1 MSGAGLPP
9 LNWLR
14 AFEASAR
21 HLSFTAAAEELN
33 LTQSAVSQH
42 IRSLEQFL
50 GMALFIRRTR
60 ALQLTEAG
68 FNYLPTVREAFD
80 VLAIGTRAL
89 TGGDRGRSLMVQSNM
104 AFTTFWLAPRLAGL
118 LEANPWLTLHI
129 VTPIWDP
136 ERTAPDAEVEIRFGR
151 ESEMSDAVVRLTREQ
166 CFPVCQP
173 GFAQGAPDWRKDA
186 LFDCAGVIGNW
197 EAWLTG
203 QGMRLP
209 KGKLVNLASTYVITL
224 TAVLNG
230 AGLAMAHDTLAA
242 LHLQSGRLSAPFEH
256 RADMPEAYFLR
267 PPPKHG
273 ETPASRAFSDWIQ
286 AEFD

>member
-1 MSGAGLPP
+1 MTGAGLPP

-50 GMALFIRRTR
+50 GCALFIRRTR

-80 VLAIGTRAL
+80 ILAIGTRAL

-104 AFTTFWLAPRLAGL
+104 AFTTFWLAPRMAPL

-129 VTPIWDP
+129 VTPIWEP
-136 ERTAPDAEVEIRFGR
+136 ERTAPDAEIEIRFGR

-166 CFPVCQP
+166 CFPVCRP
-173 GFAQGAPDWRKDA
+173 GFAEGAADWRKHA

-197 EAWLTG
+197 ETWLAD
-203 QGMRLP
+203 QGDRLP
-209 KGKLVNLASTYVITL
+209 KGKLVNLASTYVISL

-230 AGLAMAHDTLAA
+230 AGLAMAHGTLAST
-242 LHLQSGRLSAPFEH
+242 HLSQGNLVAPFDH
-256 RADMPEAYFLR
+256 LVDMPEAYFLR
-267 PPPKHG
+267 RPAKHD
-273 ETPASRAFSDWIQ
+273 ETPASRTFAEWIEGAF
-286 AEFD
+286 A